1 MRFPIRAICYGSM
14 TNYDN
19 TFTGIVSGGKKRYN
33 KENRRRFPFMD
44 RNVNIKR
51 IVIYCAVMALIFLV
65 FGIVTRITSS
75 RNLPAG
81 AEAPASSSVSA
92 VESEIPE
99 TP

>member
-1 MRFPIRAICYGSM
+1 
-14 TNYDN
+14 
-19 TFTGIVSGGKKRYN
+19 
-33 KENRRRFPFMD
+33 MD

-51 IVIYCAVMALIFLV
+51 IVIYCVVMALIFLV

-75 RNLPAG
+75 RNLPAE

>member
-1 MRFPIRAICYGSM
+1 
-14 TNYDN
+14 
-19 TFTGIVSGGKKRYN
+19 
-33 KENRRRFPFMD
+33 MD

-92 VESEIPE
+92 VELEIPE

>member
-1 MRFPIRAICYGSM
+1 
-14 TNYDN
+14 
-19 TFTGIVSGGKKRYN
+19 
-33 KENRRRFPFMD
+33 MD

-75 RNLPAG
+75 RKLPAG
-81 AEAPASSSVSA
+81 ADVPASSSVSA

>member
-65 FGIVTRITSS
+65 FGIVTRITSG